1 MRDVLFI
8 VLQKFS
14 AVRKE
19 DSGQYYCRA
28 KNEAGVAEC
37 NPQMMEVCKLLLCL
51 TSQCTPLSSCHNYI
65 ISSVNHVHNLL
76 FTIIIFS
83 YWHYF

>member
-8 VLQKFS
+8 VLKKFS

-19 DSGQYYCRA
+19 DGGQYYCRA

-37 NPQMMEVCKLLLCL
+37 SPQMMEVCKSLSCQTNTLPY
-51 TSQCTPLSSCHNYI
+51 SQVITTLWL
-65 ISSVNHVHNLL
+65 V
-76 FTIIIFS
+76 
-83 YWHYF
+83 